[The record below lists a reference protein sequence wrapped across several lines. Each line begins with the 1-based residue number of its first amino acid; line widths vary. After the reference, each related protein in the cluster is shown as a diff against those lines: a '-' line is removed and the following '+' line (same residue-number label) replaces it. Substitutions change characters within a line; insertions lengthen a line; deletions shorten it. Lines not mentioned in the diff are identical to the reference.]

1 MPFYYPVYLDLRR
14 RRCVIFGGGEVA
26 ERKIQNLL
34 ECQAEVIIISPT
46 VTPGILERLERG
58 ELRWESRKY
67 IEGDLTGIFLAIAA
81 TDQRAVNAAIA
92 DEAASEKV
100 ILNVVDDAP
109 LCTFIAPSIV
119 RRGDVTVALSTAG
132 TSPALARKLRE
143 SLERSDILEY
153 ADLSGV
159 LSSARREL
167 KRMALDVPPD
177 RWQECINGDLLT
189 LVKAGKEKQALH
201 ELMRMLLKDEDDDTQ
216 LPS

>member
-1 MPFYYPVYLDLRR
+1 MLSYYPVYLDLRR

-92 DEAASEKV
+92 TEAAREKV

-167 KRMALDVPPD
+167 KLRGVNIPPD
-177 RWQECINGDLLT
+177 RWQECIDGDLLT
-189 LVKAGKEKQALH
+189 LVKAGKEKQAFD